1 MFHQALKSHST
12 LHVDVKD
19 AGSREIELLFGDIT
33 ALPKDDKADL
43 IVVSAF
49 GGK

>member
-1 MFHQALKSHST
+1 MLQALKSHST

-19 AGSREIELLFGDIT
+19 GSREIELLFGDIT